1 MRKIDVNKNAPY
13 FSIIVPMY
21 NAARYI
27 KICIDSILNQ
37 TFQDFEVI
45 IIDDVSTDD
54 SYNICRELYGD
65 NKKVRLLRHEKN
77 QGQGPARNTGI
88 KNARG
93 KYIGFVD
100 NDDAIIPTALEKI
113 YKATQ
118 TDGKEADVVYIL
130 EHFTT
135 FQDDDK
141 PINPQLLN
149 ANVSSKTQ
157 GFLCED
163 IEQRLIENF
172 TGNRIWFYPW
182 HGYYKKDLLMKN
194 EIEFPSCTGEDHVFL
209 FETMIF
215 AKRYF
220 LFRDSVYIW
229 RVRKNSTWHTL
240 NVEKSINSMVM
251 VAENFERIFNKVPK
265 LKNNR
270 NLKERCLIES
280 FEVFLRD
287 IVRPLYNGINIDPK
301 LDQAVYDTLLPI
313 FGENTTLVKYLFHG
327 FNTMWRQANILAGQ
341 NYLLQQ
347 RDELI
352 KQQNKIL
359 EQMNLLLAQQSE
371 QLKRD

>member
-1 MRKIDVNKNAPY
+1 
-13 FSIIVPMY
+13 MY

-54 SYNICRELYGD
+54 SYKICTELYGD

-77 QGQGPARNTGI
+77 LGQGPARNTGI

-100 NDDAIIPTALEKI
+100 NDDAIIPTALEKVH
-113 YKATQ
+113 KATNFN
-118 TDGKEADVVYIL
+118 GVEVDVVYNL
-130 EHFTT
+130 GYFTT

-141 PINPQLLN
+141 SINFQLLN
-149 ANVSSKTQ
+149 ATISSKNQ
-157 GFLCED
+157 GLLCDD

-172 TGNRIWFYPW
+172 TKNRIYFFPW
-182 HGYYKKDLLMKN
+182 LGYYKKDLLMKN
-194 EIEFPSCTGEDHVFL
+194 KIKFPSCTGEDHVFL
-209 FETMIF
+209 LETMIL
-215 AKRYF
+215 AQRYF
-220 LFRDSVYIW
+220 FCRDAVYIW

-240 NVEKSINSMVM
+240 SVEKSINSIVM
-251 VAENFERIFNKVPK
+251 VAENFERIFNKIPK

-270 NLKERCLIES
+270 NLKEQCLLES

-287 IVRPLYNGINIDPK
+287 RFRPFYNGVNIPQE
-301 LDQAVYDTLLPI
+301 LDQVVYDTLLPI
-313 FGENTTLVKYLFHG
+313 FGENTILVKYLFHG
-327 FNTMWRQANILAGQ
+327 FNTMWRQANILATQ
-341 NYLLQQ
+341 NYLLRQ

-359 EQMNLLLAQQSE
+359 EQMNLLLSQQSE
-371 QLKRD
+371 QLQHD